1 MEAYLEEI
9 QQNLAAIDDHL
20 FVATLGHLGDGNL
33 HVAVELGHDSKERKL
48 AIEQAI
54 YLPLQQRQGSIS
66 GEHGIGLE
74 KKPYLPISRSNNE
87 IEVMKQLKQ
96 LFDPTCI
103 LNCGKVI

>member
-1 MEAYLEEI
+1 MHR
-9 QQNLAAIDDHL
+9 NLATIDDKL

-33 HVAVELGHDSKERKL
+33 HVAVELGNDTKNRKL
-48 AIEQAI
+48 AIEEAI

-74 KKPYLPISRSNNE
+74 KKPYLHLSRSENE
-87 IEVMKQLKQ
+87 IEVMKQLKT